1 MIANICDKI
10 FNVPNI
16 YIRLMDTEKE
26 ALIDSENIK
35 PIYPYKLSLES
46 FGNLFKDTINEEEK

>member
-1 MIANICDKI
+1 
-10 FNVPNI
+10 
-16 YIRLMDTEKE
+16 MDTEKE